1 MIDSTAALPAIYNVL
16 EPPASHTPAS
26 FMKLDIQ
33 QITGLILA
41 GGRGT
46 RMGGVDKG
54 LREFRGAPMALHAIM
69 RLSPQ
74 VSTLM
79 INANQNI
86 GPYESF
92 GLPVWPDEMGGFEGP
107 LAGVQTGL
115 IHCETDYMVTAPC
128 DSPFLPEDLVVR
140 LGDALAEQDAEI
152 AVAVTGEGE
161 TRQPHPVFSLMKT
174 SLLPHLTAYLQG
186 GGRKIETWYRSLR
199 FVEVVF
205 PDEAGFR
212 NINTLEELRRFE
224 PD

>member
-1 MIDSTAALPAIYNVL
+1 
-16 EPPASHTPAS
+16 
-26 FMKLDIQ
+26 MKLDIQ

-74 VSTLM
+74 VGTLM

-128 DSPFLPEDLVVR
+128 DSPFLPEDLVAR